1 MVNVGITHDYE
12 IFTSTRTRLAFLN
25 LRCTLWVP
33 KLKETWQLLNIFIM
47 VCYWND
53 NIVAVA
59 ELMEKFRDFKHK
71 FAGGS
76 IFFSTMTSSVIWG
89 KFTVVEMLETDIGFY
104 LVKRFHN
111 FFFWYS
117 KREVLLL
124 IGFIVVVVGLKASI
138 IWDFDDTWEPSICI
152 LQLADSCFTCCM
164 IRELFL
170 DLSFKAS
177 THHSRFIVMLMVLT
191 PIGWSCYS
199 SLGSVWHW
207 GRKDPLILYLLAP
220 IGLVQ
225 QIVWWEQLD
234 TFFHQLLALVAGNWR
249 VHLCANVQRANQ
261 TSGLRTGL
269 ERSRSCCFVY
279 RSELSPDF
287 MEHYLRIFSC
297 KYACYW

>member
-12 IFTSTRTRLAFLN
+12 TFTSTRTRLAFLN

-33 KLKETWQLLNIFIM
+33 KLKETYSSWSPIETTILLQWLNLWRNSETSNTNLQVG
-47 VCYWND
+47 VC
-53 NIVAVA
+53 
-59 ELMEKFRDFKHK
+59 
-71 FAGGS
+71 
-76 IFFSTMTSSVIWG
+76 FFSTMTSSVIWG

-117 KREVLLL
+117 KKEVLLL
-124 IGFIVVVVGLKASI
+124 IGFIVVVVGLKASM

-177 THHSRFIVMLMVLT
+177 TYHSRFIVMSMVLT

-199 SLGSVWHW
+199 SLGSV
-207 GRKDPLILYLLAP
+207 
-220 IGLVQ
+220 
-225 QIVWWEQLD
+225 
-234 TFFHQLLALVAGNWR
+234 
-249 VHLCANVQRANQ
+249 
-261 TSGLRTGL
+261 
-269 ERSRSCCFVY
+269 
-279 RSELSPDF
+279 
-287 MEHYLRIFSC
+287 
-297 KYACYW
+297 

>member
-1 MVNVGITHDYE
+1 M
-12 IFTSTRTRLAFLN
+12 R
-25 LRCTLWVP
+25 
-33 KLKETWQLLNIFIM
+33 
-47 VCYWND
+47 
-53 NIVAVA
+53 
-59 ELMEKFRDFKHK
+59 
-71 FAGGS
+71 
-76 IFFSTMTSSVIWG
+76 SSVIWG

-117 KREVLLL
+117 KKEVLLL
-124 IGFIVVVVGLKASI
+124 IGFIVVVVGLKASM

-177 THHSRFIVMLMVLT
+177 THHSRFIVMFIVLT

-199 SLGSVWHW
+199 SLGSVWHL
-207 GRKDPLILYLLAP
+207 GGKDPLILYLLAA

-249 VHLCANVQRANQ
+249 VHPCTNVQRANQ
-261 TSGLRTGL
+261 TSGLRTGS